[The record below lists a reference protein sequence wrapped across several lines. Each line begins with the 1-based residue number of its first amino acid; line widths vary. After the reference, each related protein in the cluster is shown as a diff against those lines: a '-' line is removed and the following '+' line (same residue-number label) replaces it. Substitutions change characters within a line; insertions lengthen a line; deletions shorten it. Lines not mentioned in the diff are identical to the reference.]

1 MRVVVDVN
9 VWISAL
15 LWGGVPDIVLILAE
29 EQKIT
34 IFASEGLFLE
44 LETTL
49 RPPKFQ
55 SKIESL
61 NLTVEDVINTTKDV
75 LQFCLTVSVNA
86 PQLRDPKDIR
96 VLAAAI
102 AANAEAIITGD
113 LDLLVLIEFN
123 GIPILTPQDFL
134 MRYFPEVSNT
144 NF

>member
-15 LWGGVPDIVLILAE
+15 LWGGVPDIVLLLAE

-34 IFASEGLFLE
+34 IFASDALLLE

-49 RPPKFQ
+49 RRPKFQ

-61 NLTVEDVINTTKDV
+61 NLRVEDIINATKDV
-75 LQFCLTVSVNA
+75 LQFCLTVSVSA
-86 PQLRDPKDIR
+86 PQLRDPKDTI

-123 GIPILTPQDFL
+123 GISILTPQDFL
-134 MRYFPEVSNT
+134 IRYFPERSNI
-144 NF
+144 NS